1 MPHHIPIPASVKLAL
16 NGVNYGKFD
25 IYPEAKRGPDGLEI
39 VGWTTKD
46 RDGVDRKLY
55 DILAQSVLP
64 RSLMNAVCR
73 YTFESDDHPSVEVV
87 FEVGGESWVLHMRAI
102 EKEWEVVHYEIEIDG
117 EWMEMIDTYVGDLI
131 HEDLFVFAENEVRP
145 SADFGNE
152 SAVYEEM
159 N

>member
-1 MPHHIPIPASVKLAL
+1 MPHHIPIPAAVSISLR
-16 NGVNYGKFD
+16 GVGYGKFE

-46 RDGVDRKLY
+46 ADGVDRKLY

-73 YTFESDDHPSVEVV
+73 LTFENDENASVEVV
-87 FEVGGESWVLHMRAI
+87 FQVGGEAWVLHMRAI
-102 EKEWEVVHYEIEIDG
+102 EKEWETVHYEVEIDG
-117 EWMEMIDTYVGDLI
+117 EWMEMIETYVGDLI

-145 SADFGNE
+145 SVDFGNQG
-152 SAVYEEM
+152 AVYEEM
-159 N
+159 S